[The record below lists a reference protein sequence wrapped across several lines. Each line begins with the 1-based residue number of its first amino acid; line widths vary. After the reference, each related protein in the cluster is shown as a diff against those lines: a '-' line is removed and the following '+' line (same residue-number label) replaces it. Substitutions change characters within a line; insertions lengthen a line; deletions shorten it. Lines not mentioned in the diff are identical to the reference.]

1 MKHDPFCYYRPEK
14 WNDFMNVERE
24 IPCNCDYIDKIRS
37 DERRKIN
44 APTVACPECFEHV
57 ELRIDFVQHVDEE
70 GDLSIQ
76 VNVDPQPVWDHAA
89 KHVWDGGVTP

>member
-1 MKHDPFCYYRPEK
+1 MTHDRLCPR
-14 WNDFMNVERE
+14 FMYDMSCLCNLIERVR
-24 IPCNCDYIDKIRS
+24 IN
-37 DERRKIN
+37 ERGR
-44 APTVACPECFEHV
+44 TVKSPSVVCPECFEHV

-89 KHVWDGGVTP
+89 KHVWNGGATP

>member
-1 MKHDPFCYYRPEK
+1 MTHDPLCPRFTYDMPCCC
-14 WNDFMNVERE
+14 NLIERV
-24 IPCNCDYIDKIRS
+24 RFQ
-37 DERRKIN
+37 ERQMRQATIK

-89 KHVWDGGVTP
+89 KHVWDGGAMP